1 MALMKRCDREP
12 KAYTKGEE
20 AKGQTEEDSDE
31 DTERNAG
38 VM

>member
-1 MALMKRCDREP
+1 MKRCDREP

-20 AKGQTEEDSDE
+20 AKGQTEDSDE

-38 VM
+38 VT